1 MANNDLEAQNWGS
14 SSSDDN
20 LERDEDTEPW
30 KLTKNDLDEKQCE
43 LLNKFQDEDMWC
55 RLIKNLDEVNL
66 TEDFLCL
73 TEVLSTGEMENE
85 NLPLILVM
93 EVAKYLRCTTTT
105 LRRFYKKSK
114 AFWRVGYSTWHGKGL
129 LLMSGSKNRGEV
141 KNNETIPGYYK
152 PSRSSFN
159 FVVPDVK
166 TLFRGDDIIPKEIK
180 PTAYIKESYDLI
192 DKTEEHVLMYDCK
205 KVVRGFKGRTLGDED
220 LWDFEGPPTVK
231 ESIK

>member
-1 MANNDLEAQNWGS
+1 
-14 SSSDDN
+14 
-20 LERDEDTEPW
+20 
-30 KLTKNDLDEKQCE
+30 
-43 LLNKFQDEDMWC
+43 
-55 RLIKNLDEVNL
+55 
-66 TEDFLCL
+66 
-73 TEVLSTGEMENE
+73 
-85 NLPLILVM
+85 M

-105 LRRFYKKSK
+105 LMRFHEKSK
-114 AFWRVGYSTWHGKGL
+114 AFWRVGYRTWHGKGL
-129 LLMSGSKNRGEV
+129 LLMSGSKNRDEV

-180 PTAYIKESYDLI
+180 PTACIKESYDLI
-192 DKTEEHVLMYDCK
+192 DKRKEHVLMYDCK

-231 ESIK
+231 ESIKRIEHELEIVENLKKLCDDEKMEEISFQCTRLVSCISQRLK